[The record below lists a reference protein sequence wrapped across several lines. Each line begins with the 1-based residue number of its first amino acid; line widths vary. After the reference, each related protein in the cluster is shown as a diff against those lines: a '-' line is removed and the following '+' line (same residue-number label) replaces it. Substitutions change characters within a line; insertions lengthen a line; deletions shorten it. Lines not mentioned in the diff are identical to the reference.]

1 MGGQCGSITAA
12 LIGFRGDNMSY
23 LMIENICKQ
32 YGGKEVLK
40 SVSAEID
47 KGELVCILGPSGCGK
62 TTLLRIIAG
71 LETADQGKVIIDG
84 TDCTLMP
91 PSRRNFGIVFQS
103 YALFPNMTVE
113 QNILFGLSQQK
124 KLSKDQQREKALEV
138 LNLVDLTEHRNK
150 YPSQLSGG
158 QQQRT
163 ALARAIA
170 LSPGYLLLDEPLS
183 ALDAKV
189 RAKLRLEI
197 RKIQRELGIT
207 TIMVTH
213 DQEEALTMADRII
226 VMNNAVIEQ
235 IGTPRIIYDKPVNAF
250 VANFIGTMNFY
261 ESKAGTFGVRPENI
275 ELAKNHLTENYWTG
289 KVSFLE
295 FKGAMIRVYSRL
307 LDNRE
312 ICVDLPVEKVKD
324 LELKENDTVY
334 LKIADRHLIQYA
346 NVQEA
351 V

>member
-1 MGGQCGSITAA
+1 
-12 LIGFRGDNMSY
+12 MSY
-23 LMIENICKQ
+23 LKIENIHKQ
-32 YGGKEVLK
+32 FAGKAALK
-40 SVSAEID
+40 GVSAEIE

-71 LETADQGKVIIDG
+71 LETADQGQIIIDG
-84 TDCTLMP
+84 KDCTALP
-91 PSRRNFGIVFQS
+91 PSKRNFGIVFQS

-113 QNILFGLSQQK
+113 QNVLFGLAEQK
-124 KLSKDQQREKALEV
+124 KLSKDQQLAKALEV
-138 LNLVDLTEHRNK
+138 LCLVDLLEHKNK
-150 YPSQLSGG
+150 YPAQLSGG

-189 RAKLRLEI
+189 RAKLRLGI

-235 IGTPRIIYDKPVNAF
+235 VGTPKMIYEKPDNTF
-250 VANFIGTMNFY
+250 VANFIGTMNFC
-261 ESKAGTFGVRPENI
+261 ENNTGTFGVRPENI
-275 ELAKNHLTENYWTG
+275 ELAKNELPESDWTG
-289 KVSFLE
+289 KISFLE
-295 FKGAMIRVYSRL
+295 FKGAMVRVHSRL
-307 LDNRE
+307 YDDCE
-312 ICVDLPVEKVKD
+312 ICVDLPAEKAKA

-334 LKIADRHLIQYA
+334 LKIPDRHLIQYA
-346 NVQEA
+346 DVQEA

>member
-1 MGGQCGSITAA
+1 MNYLKVENIYKQFAGKAA
-12 LIGFRGDNMSY
+12 LKGVNVE
-23 LMIENICKQ
+23 IE
-32 YGGKEVLK
+32 
-40 SVSAEID
+40 

-71 LETADQGKVIIDG
+71 LETADQGSVIIDG
-84 TDCTLMP
+84 KDCTMLP
-91 PSRRNFGIVFQS
+91 PAKRNFGIVFQS

-113 QNILFGLSQQK
+113 QNVLFGLAEQK
-124 KLSKDQQREKALEV
+124 KLSKEQQRTKALEV
-138 LNLVDLTEHRNK
+138 LTLVDLLEHKNK
-150 YPSQLSGG
+150 YPAQLSGG

-189 RAKLRLEI
+189 RSKLRLEI

-235 IGTPRIIYDKPVNAF
+235 VGEPRAIYEKPANSF

-261 ESKAGTFGVRPENI
+261 ENNRGIFGVRPENI
-275 ELAKNHLTENYWTG
+275 ELTKMKQPESHWTG

-295 FKGAMIRVYSRL
+295 FKGALIRVYSKL
-307 LDNRE
+307 YNNHE
-312 ICVDLPVEKVKD
+312 ICIDLPTEKAMEM
-324 LELKENDTVY
+324 ELKENDTVY
-334 LKIADRHLIQYA
+334 LKIINRHLIQYA
-346 NVQEA
+346 DVQEA

>member
-1 MGGQCGSITAA
+1 
-12 LIGFRGDNMSY
+12 MSY
-23 LMIENICKQ
+23 LKVENIYKQ
-32 YGGKEVLK
+32 FGGKAALK
-40 SVSAEID
+40 GVSAEIE

-71 LETADQGKVIIDG
+71 LETADQGKVIING
-84 TDCTLMP
+84 KDCTILP
-91 PSRRNFGIVFQS
+91 PSKRNFGIVFQS

-113 QNILFGLSQQK
+113 QNVLFGLSEQK
-124 KLSKDQQREKALEV
+124 KLNREQQRAKAFEV
-138 LNLVDLTEHRNK
+138 LELVDLLEHKNK
-150 YPSQLSGG
+150 YPAQLSGG

-189 RAKLRLEI
+189 RSKLRMEI

-235 IGTPRIIYDKPVNAF
+235 VGAPRTIYERPENTF
-250 VANFIGTMNFY
+250 VANFIGTMNLY
-261 ESKAGTFGVRPENI
+261 QNNAGTFGIRPENI
-275 ELAKNHLTENYWTG
+275 DLTKKQLPDSYWTG
-289 KVSFLE
+289 KVSFVE
-295 FKGAMIRVYSRL
+295 FKGAMIRAYIKPYNDS
-307 LDNRE
+307 E
-312 ICVDLPVEKVKD
+312 ICVDLTAEKAKA

-334 LKIADRHLIQYA
+334 LRIADSHLIQYA
-346 NVQEA
+346 DVQEA